1 MPRTQAIKIYQ
12 AASALQQNA
21 LVDLWELDLRPLGGE
36 ILRYCNIVNEL
47 GQPVVWKGKTY
58 DPHPIHAD
66 GFEMTGQGAGN
77 RPKVT
82 LANVLGVITGLAEK
96 YDQLV
101 GAEVWR
107 RQTYSQFL
115 DAVNFAGGNPEAD
128 PTQEIVS
135 KYLIER
141 MVTLTTENAQFEL
154 SAPSEAD
161 GSIIPAR
168 LMLSDHC
175 PWVYRGEECGYR
187 GKPVADRFDMPTN
200 DPQKDDCSHKF
211 LGCKARFGETAAL
224 PYGGW
229 ISVDKTLT

>member
-47 GQPVVWKGKTY
+47 GQSVVWKGKTY

-175 PWVYRGEECGYR
+175 PWTYRGEECGYR

>member
-21 LVDLWELDLRPLGGE
+21 LVDMWELDLRPLGGE

-168 LMLSDHC
+168 LMLADHC
-175 PWVYRGEECGYR
+175 PWAYRGEECRYR

>member
-47 GQPVVWKGKTY
+47 GQSVVWKGKTY

-115 DAVNFAGGNPEAD
+115 DAVNFAGGNTEAD

-168 LMLSDHC
+168 LMLADHC
-175 PWVYRGEECGYR
+175 PWAYRGEECGYR